1 MINYFTNG
9 WKWLY
14 MKKKDFLT
22 IVFSECD
29 EDDFLFQDL
38 LGVQFKKHTGL
49 FFSMID
55 PNQRYS
61 KEVERIIL
69 HKIDLI
75 INQAN
80 NKTKLVYLRKALSD
94 KVCLMKKKS
103 PLKEK
108 LALLIEEISEKLY
121 YEGDSDDYSF
131 VSFLIFEEKNIEYLR
146 KIVKQRPTLL
156 RSLSNDGKNI
166 FYSVLERY
174 LALKDNDTFMQNYYY
189 QVLDYLINVEN
200 EHIMKDKYEYLMM
213 IYKHDNLNSVVI
225 KRVLDLLETKKNH
238 SIESLC
244 EKYDIN
250 ISFDNL
256 KANEALSKE
265 IRYDFTNQE
274 VLTIDSEND
283 LCLDD
288 GFYIEKVNDE
298 YILYIHI
305 SDIPCV
311 VRKNTPLDMEAYHR
325 GETIYL
331 RELIIPMIP
340 EEISNN
346 IASLLP
352 NKNTNVISYIF
363 KFDKDFN
370 LIKDSFKVVKGK
382 VSSKHKLSYLKAD
395 HIIKDDSI
403 SDLHSSLLSMYL
415 ISMKLKENNP
425 DKEIYRKLENL
436 VNYYHHDLNTHES
449 LITDFSCSANIVQEF
464 MILVNKTIAE
474 YFYKKGLPFVYRVH
488 QFYDDK
494 NPPLNYLSFKE
505 RLKQNNL
512 KLDNYE
518 QLLKMIPQLILNA
531 RYSDICLPHEG
542 INVNYYSHTTSPARR
557 YADVVNEQLI
567 YKFLF
572 QSFTDQEIYQ
582 AFNETKEK
590 AKYLNE
596 RKKQNID
603 FASEYHRLIR
613 RR

>member
-14 MKKKDFLT
+14 MRKKDFLT

-80 NKTKLVYLRKALSD
+80 NKTKLIYLRKALSD

-108 LALLIEEISEKLY
+108 LASLIEEISEKLY

-225 KRVLDLLETKKNH
+225 KRVLDLFETKKNH

>member
-1 MINYFTNG
+1 
-9 WKWLY
+9 
-14 MKKKDFLT
+14 
-22 IVFSECD
+22 
-29 EDDFLFQDL
+29 
-38 LGVQFKKHTGL
+38 
-49 FFSMID
+49 
-55 PNQRYS
+55 
-61 KEVERIIL
+61 
-69 HKIDLI
+69 
-75 INQAN
+75 
-80 NKTKLVYLRKALSD
+80 
-94 KVCLMKKKS
+94 
-103 PLKEK
+103 
-108 LALLIEEISEKLY
+108 
-121 YEGDSDDYSF
+121 
-131 VSFLIFEEKNIEYLR
+131 
-146 KIVKQRPTLL
+146 
-156 RSLSNDGKNI
+156 
-166 FYSVLERY
+166 
-174 LALKDNDTFMQNYYY
+174 
-189 QVLDYLINVEN
+189 
-200 EHIMKDKYEYLMM
+200 
-213 IYKHDNLNSVVI
+213 
-225 KRVLDLLETKKNH
+225 
-238 SIESLC
+238 
-244 EKYDIN
+244 
-250 ISFDNL
+250 
-256 KANEALSKE
+256 
-265 IRYDFTNQE
+265 
-274 VLTIDSEND
+274 
-283 LCLDD
+283 
-288 GFYIEKVNDE
+288 
-298 YILYIHI
+298 
-305 SDIPCV
+305 
-311 VRKNTPLDMEAYHR
+311 MEAYHR